1 MIQCLTVGFM
11 QENCYIVYAG
21 KHAIIIDPG
30 EGAGDIQAFVKK
42 QHLKVA
48 AILLTH
54 GHFDHIGAVDE
65 LADVYQCPVY
75 ASMKA
80 IAMSQDAHLNLSDQ
94 FAGFT
99 LKTEITP
106 VSDQLDIG
114 DFKIQ
119 VIATPGHTDG
129 DVCYYIESEKALF
142 TGDTLFK
149 ESAGRTDFPTG
160 SIHHLMNSMHVLA
173 HLPFDAYVYPGHGES
188 STLAFEK
195 AHNYYLTHLKD

>member
-11 QENCYIVYAG
+11 QENCYIIYAD
-21 KHAIIIDPG
+21 KHAIMIDPG
-30 EGAGDIQAFVKK
+30 EGARDIKSFIKK
-42 QHLKVA
+42 QHLKVD

-65 LADVYQCPVY
+65 IADAYHCPVY
-75 ASMKA
+75 ASSQA
-80 IAMSQDAHLNLSDQ
+80 IEMTQNPYTNLSDQ

-99 LKTEITP
+99 VKTPITP
-106 VSDQLDIG
+106 VPDHLDING
-114 DFKIQ
+114 TKIQ

-129 DVCYYIESEKALF
+129 DVCYYIEREKALF

-160 SIHHLMNSMHVLA
+160 SVHELMQSMRVLA
-173 HLPFDAYVYPGHGES
+173 HLSFDAYVYPGHGES